1 VGIERI
7 FIDPPS
13 VNHEGD
19 WGAWDWLGAAGV
31 AALATLGLIVGCF
44 LALWAMRTVV
54 DLWEGSGDSFWGPV
68 AFVVAQWAVAMAL
81 LLAGVG
87 GLAVAV
93 HDMLRHT
100 SSRGW
105 ALVLAVAVYAL
116 AYLALWKLVPWVSAF
131 ILDLSLESEWSDE
144 GRWWMW
150 LRSGAAG
157 LFAVMLIVNLL
168 VEALNRFSAGLG
180 VAISM
185 MIVVAAGG
193 AVVVLLNAFSK
204 R

>member
-1 VGIERI
+1 
-7 FIDPPS
+7 
-13 VNHEGD
+13 
-19 WGAWDWLGAAGV
+19 
-31 AALATLGLIVGCF
+31 
-44 LALWAMRTVV
+44 M
-54 DLWEGSGDSFWGPV
+54 
-68 AFVVAQWAVAMAL
+68 
-81 LLAGVG
+81 
-87 GLAVAV
+87 
-93 HDMLRHT
+93 
-100 SSRGW
+100 
-105 ALVLAVAVYAL
+105 
-116 AYLALWKLVPWVSAF
+116 PWVSAF